1 MVGPPRAGTRS
12 RKNVSIARA
21 EPTLCLSSFP
31 IVSSFLLGEFTVIEM
46 GTDQL
51 EIERKSSL
59 EKEPRTLSLCQI
71 QYARE
76 AALDVL
82 SNKTMEEA
90 LSIFTEGL
98 QPVLNVT
105 EGRMN
110 LDDTDLFDLIRKRR
124 SFGVL
129 EGFRD
134 ISTAPF

>member
-1 MVGPPRAGTRS
+1 M
-12 RKNVSIARA
+12 
-21 EPTLCLSSFP
+21 
-31 IVSSFLLGEFTVIEM
+31 LGEFAVIEM

-51 EIERKSSL
+51 EIERKFSL

-105 EGRMN
+105 EGRQN
-110 LDDTDLFDLIRKRR
+110 LDDTDLSDLIGKQR